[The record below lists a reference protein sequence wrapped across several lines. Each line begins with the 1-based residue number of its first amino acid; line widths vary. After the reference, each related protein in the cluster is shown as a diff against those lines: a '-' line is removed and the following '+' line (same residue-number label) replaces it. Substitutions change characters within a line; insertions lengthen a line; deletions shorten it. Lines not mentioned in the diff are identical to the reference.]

1 MSAEP
6 SAAASHH
13 GEAHHVRSAHES
25 RRIAAAVVTVS
36 DRAHSG
42 VRSDEQGPVIVSRL
56 RDAGCDVADAT
67 VIPDGADA
75 VTSTLESVLRAG
87 ARVVITTGGTGV
99 GPRDLT
105 PEGTLPLLT
114 QELPGVAEAL
124 RRRGAS
130 VVPTAVLSRGLAG
143 IVRRDDAPAAFV
155 VNLPG
160 SSGGVADGLD
170 VLLPLLPH
178 LIDQLDGGDH

>member
-1 MSAEP
+1 MTAESSAAEP
-6 SAAASHH
+6 HH
-13 GEAHHVRSAHES
+13 GEAHAARSTHEH
-25 RRIAAAVVTVS
+25 RAIRAAVVTVS

-42 VRSDEQGPVIVSRL
+42 VRQDEQGPVIVARL
-56 RDAGCDVADAT
+56 RDAGYEVADAT

-75 VTSTLESVLRAG
+75 VTGGLESLLRSG

-105 PEGTLPLLT
+105 PEGTQPVLT
-114 QELPGVAEAL
+114 QHLPGVAEAL

-130 VVPTAVLSRGLAG
+130 AVPTAVLSRGLAG
-143 IVRRDDAPAAFV
+143 IVRRDGAPSAFV

-170 VLLPLLPH
+170 VLLPLLAH